1 MSLFGALNF
10 NFKVKCCYNFIAWQ
24 CICNVSSLRPLGVC
38 LLQVMLV
45 WSPPQ
50 PVILPPA
57 CWPPLSRSW
66 GVTRASNGPEYA
78 MEVTTLSVTLRSG
91 VWGRDTS
98 GATTKRLH
106 SHNWCCSFQYTSDL
120 NKLILVLNLLF
131 YLKHTKSKIIQFVQ
145 ITIFCYK

>member
-1 MSLFGALNF
+1 MFLFGALNF
-10 NFKVKCCYNFIAWQ
+10 NFKVKCCYNFIAWW
-24 CICNVSSLRPLGVC
+24 CINICIVSSLRPVYLGVC

-91 VWGRDTS
+91 VWVRDTS
-98 GATTKRLH
+98 GATTKKLH
-106 SHNWCCSFQYTSDL
+106 SHNWCCSSQFTSDL
-120 NKLILVLNLLF
+120 NTNSCVKSTFLLIT
-131 YLKHTKSKIIQFVQ
+131 HQ
-145 ITIFCYK
+145 I

>member
-1 MSLFGALNF
+1 MSLLGASNF
-10 NFKVKCCYNFIAWQ
+10 NLSQFYCLVMYMQQLFPVWDLNM
-24 CICNVSSLRPLGVC
+24 CIIWVC

-91 VWGRDTS
+91 VCVRDTS

-106 SHNWCCSFQYTSDL
+106 SHNWCCNSQYTSVL
-120 NKLILVLNLLF
+120 ILILVFYLLF
-131 YLKHTKSKIIQFVQ
+131 Y
-145 ITIFCYK
+145 